1 MNIKTMSLGPLGTNC
16 YIIYDD
22 HNALIVDPG
31 GDADQVKAF
40 IEQNK
45 LIPQAILLTH
55 AHFDHI
61 GAVDELRSHF
71 NIHVYLHEQEKSW
84 LSNPELNRSV
94 FFTGNEIST
103 NEPDC
108 LWEQGEMTIASFT
121 FDVIHTPGHS
131 PGSVSLI
138 FHDDQFVISGDALF
152 NRGIGRTDLPGG
164 SFAQLEKSLK
174 EGLYELPDE
183 FTVFPGHGPKTT
195 IGDEKMLNPFVSA
208 R

>member
-1 MNIKTMSLGPLGTNC
+1 MFHVITSSLSYPDMFDTGIAFVLLCIYTLVIHYSTNKSILSSNYLLGWSNLNIKTMSLGPLGTNC

-94 FFTGNEIST
+94 FFTGNE
-103 NEPDC
+103 
-108 LWEQGEMTIASFT
+108 
-121 FDVIHTPGHS
+121 
-131 PGSVSLI
+131 
-138 FHDDQFVISGDALF
+138 
-152 NRGIGRTDLPGG
+152 
-164 SFAQLEKSLK
+164 
-174 EGLYELPDE
+174 
-183 FTVFPGHGPKTT
+183 
-195 IGDEKMLNPFVSA
+195 
-208 R
+208 